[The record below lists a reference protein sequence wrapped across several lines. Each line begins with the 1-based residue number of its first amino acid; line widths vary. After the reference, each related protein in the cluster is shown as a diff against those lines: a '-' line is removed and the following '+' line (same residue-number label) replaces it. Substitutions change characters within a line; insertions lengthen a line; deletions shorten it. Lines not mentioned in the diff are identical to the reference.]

1 MTTINKN
8 FLASKK
14 SFDGVPFGNVW
25 SGKFHFET
33 DASGII
39 VENGAVD
46 SDLATAV
53 QSGDIVRI
61 GILPAGL
68 ELQDMLLI
76 ISDAFAASTTASV
89 GFLYT
94 DGVDDSTAAQDAA
107 YFVSAKATDAT
118 SVSRKTGVKAPLILT
133 KPAYLVLTIGGAA
146 HSAVGVL
153 DAIIIGRNTGGF

>member
-1 MTTINKN
+1 MTTINKKYMV
-8 FLASKK
+8 AAQK
-14 SFDGVPFGNVW
+14 FDGVPFGNVTQFK
-25 SGKFHFET
+25 SHFET
-33 DASGII
+33 DASGI
-39 VENGAVD
+39 VSENSAAA

-89 GFLYT
+89 GFLYC
-94 DGVDDSTAAQDAA
+94 DGVDVAAAAQDAA

-118 SVSRKTGVKAPLILT
+118 SVSRKTGVKAPLVLA
-133 KPAYLVLTIGGAA
+133 KDAYLVLTIGGAA
-146 HSAVGVL
+146 HSAAGVM
-153 DAIIIGRNTGGF
+153 DVIVIGRNTGGF